1 MLTKNFQK
9 LKAEVA
15 AHVAADRVAQ
25 GSYKTCFIGCL
36 ANGTNN
42 PGFIETEYG
51 IPLIVTLIAE
61 SIFEG
66 LCSNEAADFFAAL
79 PEAVGSDGK
88 DLTRVS
94 WQFLAAELRAL
105 PPVPDD
111 IQACIDS
118 VIEGMDLLADG
129 KEWSEA
135 VAAARSA
142 ARAAAAARS
151 AARAARAADAF
162 AFAAFAAFAAA
173 FAFAADAA
181 FAAAEAAAFSSAARA
196 ADAATFAADVADAA
210 AAFAA
215 DVADAAA
222 AFAADAA
229 DDAADA
235 ADAAVRLRQRN
246 TLLQLIKE
254 APINTQE
261 ENE

>member
-162 AFAAFAAFAAA
+162 AFAAFAAA

-196 ADAATFAADVADAA
+196 ADAAT
-210 AAFAA
+210 FAA